1 MWLNDYKKDKNSKF
15 DDLKRQLGNVCYK
28 YETEAAELRRE
39 ISKEIGYIDYIN
51 SEIHN
56 YSKFKLDEIVPYIVR
71 LLMQFSEDE
80 YVFHKAKVMIVQG
93 YYNTNKDNKDNV
105 INYKEEQK
113 EIYMISKEKDK
124 KESYEASY
132 FPEYSENPLEEN
144 HIILGERQS
153 FSFYDING
161 EETKF
166 MKRYPYIKEFIDIL
180 IDIKNRSSKYSLSEN
195 EFERAYTVT
204 IEKYN
209 STMKKVKVKI

>member
-1 MWLNDYKKDKNSKF
+1 MWLNDYKKEKNLKL
-15 DDLKRQLGNVCYK
+15 DDLKIQLGNVCYK

-56 YSKFKLDEIVPYIVR
+56 YSKFKLDEITPYIVG
-71 LLMQFSEDE
+71 LLMQLSGDE
-80 YVFHKAKVMIVQG
+80 YVFHKAKVTTVEG
-93 YYNTNKDNKDNV
+93 YYNAGV
-105 INYKEEQK
+105 INYKEEEK
-113 EIYMISKEKDK
+113 EIYMISKERDK
-124 KESYEASY
+124 KESYEVRY

-144 HIILGERQS
+144 HIIFGEQQG

-166 MKRYPYIKEFIDIL
+166 MNRYPYIKEFIDKL
-180 IDIKNRSSKYSLSEN
+180 IDIKNRNSRCYLYEN
-195 EFERAYTVT
+195 ELEKAYNNT

-209 STMKKVKVKI
+209 YTKEKVKVKI